1 VNSFKKLA
9 RRSRRLATFLLLSCS
24 ALAATDDQIADAIY
38 RVEGGARARV
48 PYGILSIPVRDAA
61 HARKICLNTI
71 KNNRVRWIKAGQ
83 PGSYL
88 DYLADKYCPRSADP
102 IGNKNWKVNIRRLVK
117 E

>member
-1 VNSFKKLA
+1 MNTLK
-9 RRSRRLATFLLLSCS
+9 LATFLLLSLS

-48 PYGILSIPVRDAA
+48 PYGILSIKVRDTA
-61 HARKICLNTI
+61 HARLVCLATI
-71 KNNRVRWIKAGQ
+71 RNNRIRWIKAGR
-83 PGSYL
+83 PGAFL

-102 IGNKNWKVNIRRLVK
+102 VGNKNWKANIKRLVN

>member
-1 VNSFKKLA
+1 MNSFKK
-9 RRSRRLATFLLLSCS
+9 LATFLLLSCS

-38 RVEGGARARV
+38 RIEGGARARV

-61 HARKICLNTI
+61 HARRICLNTI
-71 KNNRVRWIKAGQ
+71 KNNRARWIKAGR
-83 PGSYL
+83 PGAFL

-102 IGNKNWKVNIRRLVK
+102 IGNKNWKVNIKRLVN